1 MPVFYP
7 EPGAASS
14 LNAQA
19 NSMPDSRLLQEVRA
33 LRDTVGTLLA
43 MMGAPYQVTLRA
55 VQPRPYLGQ
64 PVTIVAM
71 VVDVEGSTPAA
82 DIPVTFVAAWGRLRA
97 ADGYTVQQGSSVT
110 ARTGVDGQVR
120 VTLLPPTGE
129 DLWDVQQEAMG
140 TMLAYLDPEAESPQ
154 QTEAGLQEMARQ
166 YRWEANIE
174 FRRAVDIYFEYFGR
188 ELLDTVNYRD
198 YMQAWDYVDSAVIA
212 YARNGSP
219 EGESGTAV
227 HSTAAL
233 TLRFKDWLGPWLET
247 YLRLSESEGTLE
259 GGFEHEKQLNPEA
272 DALVDGIYG
281 RVRDYVERQR
291 GVVGKFVGERVAG
304 TSIRKFLESGIGD
317 LPLDTK
323 LRLYPALGTAIAAVT
338 GRGAGGLASLSQVRG
353 SLRQELT
360 AQIDQAYVD
369 LLGKADGAIAET
381 LPGKVDGAIE
391 AALPGRLDTAIG
403 AALPA
408 RIDALLNDRL
418 APALEAFRTE
428 VDAALET
435 QIGQFRTEVDTAL
448 KGKIGQAELDAFS
461 QRMGEQ
467 WDTQFGQFR
476 TEMNTALETKI
487 GQAEL
492 DASSQRMSKQWDTQ
506 FGQLRTE
513 VNAALKGKIGQAELD
528 AFSQRMGQQWD
539 TQFEQFRTEVN
550 TALKGKIGQAE
561 LDAFSQQMGAQ
572 WRAQFEQF
580 QGDIKSTLETKI
592 GQAELDAFSRWVTQ
606 QWDTQFGQFRT
617 EVNTALKGKIGQAE
631 LDAFS
636 QRVTQ
641 QWDTQFGQFRT
652 EVNTALE
659 GKADRTSLSTLSRQV
674 SDMNRQLKGS
684 AAQLE
689 RTFSTM
695 GDLLTVLD
703 ENFVSRDRRFTEL
716 RERFRN
722 TG

>member
-1 MPVFYP
+1 M
-7 EPGAASS
+7 
-14 LNAQA
+14 NAQA
-19 NSMPDSRLLQEVRA
+19 DSIPDSRLLQEVQA
-33 LRDTVGTLLA
+33 LRDTVGMLLA

-71 VVDVEGSTPAA
+71 VVDVQGSMPAA
-82 DIPVTFVAAWGRLRA
+82 DVPVTFVAAWGRLRA
-97 ADGYTVQQGSSVT
+97 ADGFTVQQGSSVT
-110 ARTGVDGQVR
+110 ARTGVDGQAR

-129 DLWDVQQEAMG
+129 GLWDVQQEAMG
-140 TMLAYLDPEAESPQ
+140 TMLAYLDPEAETPQ
-154 QTEAGLQEMARQ
+154 QTEAGLKEMAQQ

-174 FRRAVDIYFEYFGR
+174 FRQAVDIYFENFGR

-198 YMQAWDYVDSAVIA
+198 YMQAWDYIDSAVIA

-219 EGESGTAV
+219 EGGSGTAV

-259 GGFEHEKQLNPEA
+259 GGFEHEKELNPEA

-317 LPLDTK
+317 LPLETK
-323 LRLYPALGTAIAAVT
+323 LRLYPALGTAAAAAT
-338 GRGAGGLASLSQVRG
+338 GRATGGLTGLSQVRG

-360 AQIDQAYVD
+360 AQVDQAYVV
-369 LLGKADGAIAET
+369 LLGKADDAIAET

-408 RIDALLNDRL
+408 RIDALLNDKL
-418 APALEAFRTE
+418 APALEALRTE

-435 QIGQFRTEVDTAL
+435 QIGQLRTEVDTALKGKIGQTELDAFSERMTQQWDTQFGQFRTEVNTAL

-476 TEMNTALETKI
+476 TEV
-487 GQAEL
+487 
-492 DASSQRMSKQWDTQ
+492 DT
-506 FGQLRTE
+506 
-513 VNAALKGKIGQAELD
+513 ALKGKIGQAELD
-528 AFSQRMGQQWD
+528 AFSERMTQQWD
-539 TQFEQFRTEVN
+539 TQFGQFRTEVN

-561 LDAFSQQMGAQ
+561 LDAFSERM
-572 WRAQFEQF
+572 
-580 QGDIKSTLETKI
+580 
-592 GQAELDAFSRWVTQ
+592 TQ
-606 QWDTQFGQFRT
+606 QWGTQFGQFRT

-652 EVNTALE
+652 EVSTALKGKIDQTELDAFSQRMGEQWNTQFEQFRTEVNTVLE

-674 SDMNRQLKGS
+674 SSMNEQLKGS

-703 ENFVSRDRRFTEL
+703 ENFVSRDRRFTDL
-716 RERFRN
+716 NKRFRN